1 MVVEDDSRKRKETL
15 GPPYRITPKKAA
27 FCQAGHFWTGRLRVR
42 SRIMGSLIACGP
54 NETDSTPALNA
65 YDQVEIEALRAN
77 VANGSAPYRAD
88 ADWLVG

>member
-1 MVVEDDSRKRKETL
+1 
-15 GPPYRITPKKAA
+15 
-27 FCQAGHFWTGRLRVR
+27 
-42 SRIMGSLIACGP
+42 MGSLIACGP